1 MLLSHGKGYIYW
13 DVKWVKVELNGYGV
27 QSLMFMD
34 TNFWV
39 VRVTCYKNSMLCRL
53 SGCMICSVN
62 GFVS

>member
-1 MLLSHGKGYIYW
+1 M
-13 DVKWVKVELNGYGV
+13 ELNGYGV